1 MFVWEYRGAGAFALE
16 SLTLKKQFSFSIKF
30 QLINLHV
37 NLRWTIVM
45 WEVSYFHPCKVENE
59 DSRALPTADFR
70 AVFTVKQVFCI
81 YIYRCQMW
89 GCLKNL
95 WMKSTIFPQ
104 DGQSWLI
111 CTDVRMALAVACA
124 VLARCGGRTGGSQS
138 HFWPIRDSVSAHRNK
153 LTDSNGNF
161 LYLGMVEFAASLFTK
176 KIPKGTIE

>member
-1 MFVWEYRGAGAFALE
+1 MLTYVGQSSCEKFPTFTHARLRMKTLGLFQPQTFGRCLLLNRSFVY
-16 SLTLKKQFSFSIKF
+16 
-30 QLINLHV
+30 
-37 NLRWTIVM
+37 
-45 WEVSYFHPCKVENE
+45 
-59 DSRALPTADFR
+59 
-70 AVFTVKQVFCI
+70 I